1 MTAITFKGTSKFSL
15 NIHQVI
21 SEDNNFA
28 LLFFVCKRGK
38 NVLYKNFKIGEW
50 NFMCFSLVNGL
61 IDSKD

>member
-21 SEDNNFA
+21 SEDKNFA
-28 LLFFVCKRGK
+28 LLFFVCKRGE